1 MTRHGWTYWWTVSAA
16 ISIAAWVGLCA
27 PAANAQLYSR
37 QLYGQPSRAFA
48 AADSSARV
56 QQVCVGDALGEARNC
71 ALAKCRKAGGRDCR
85 VMAAC
90 DRADWSGTISVALQ
104 GSRFA
109 LTICGVPSRPG
120 LVARMKDL
128 CRGYRARGLETCT
141 LETVWTPAGVEE
153 IAGLRWTRQALG
165 GGRSAAR

>member
-1 MTRHGWTYWWTVSAA
+1 MLWAGPADAQSAPYA
-16 ISIAAWVGLCA
+16 T
-27 PAANAQLYSR
+27 
-37 QLYGQPSRAFA
+37 RAFA

-56 QQVCVGDALGEARNC
+56 QQVCIASSIADARSC

-90 DRADWSGTISVALQ
+90 DRADWSGTLGVSLQ

-120 LVARMKDL
+120 LIARTKDL
-128 CRGYRARGLETCT
+128 CRGYRSRGLESCT
-141 LETVWTPAGVEE
+141 LETVWTPSGEE
-153 IAGLRWTRQALG
+153 ETAGLRWTRQSLG
-165 GGRSAAR
+165 SGRTVAR

>member
-1 MTRHGWTYWWTVSAA
+1 MAA
-16 ISIAAWVGLCA
+16 SEFRVPAIDLLAGIVVAAWFSAFAVA
-27 PAANAQLYSR
+27 TPAYAQIYN
-37 QLYGQPSRAFA
+37 QQSRAFA
-48 AADSSARV
+48 AADSSVGV
-56 QQVCVGDALGEARNC
+56 QQVCIGDALGEARNC

-90 DRADWSGTISVALQ
+90 DQAGWSGSILIALQ
-104 GSRFA
+104 GSRSA

-141 LETVWTPAGVEE
+141 LQTVWTPTGEE
-153 IAGLRWTRQALG
+153 ETAGLRWTRQALG
-165 GGRSAAR
+165 GGRAASR

>member
-1 MTRHGWTYWWTVSAA
+1 MAR
-16 ISIAAWVGLCA
+16 AAWTLRWTRWVAATAAGLLLLSA
-27 PAANAQLYSR
+27 LPAAAQLMPF
-37 QLYGQPSRAFA
+37 GASRAFA

-56 QQVCVGDALGEARNC
+56 QQVCVASQLADARTC

-90 DRADWSGTISVALQ
+90 DRGDWSGTIAVALQ

-120 LVARMKDL
+120 LIARMKDL
-128 CRGYRARGLETCT
+128 CRGYRSRGLETCT
-141 LETVWTPAGVEE
+141 LETVWTPAGDEE
-153 IAGLRWTRQALG
+153 AAGLRWTRQALSL
-165 GGRSAAR
+165 GRAAVR